1 MKDKVF
7 LITGSTG
14 AIGSALAKKLDGL
27 GARLIL
33 VGRNAERINLMIN
46 QSLKYNH
53 HKALEINLEESDSI
67 SNVFKNFE
75 TGENIKID
83 GFVHAAGIGEVR
95 PLKMTTPK
103 FIDKTF
109 NVNFI
114 SFIEI
119 IRNINTVKFR
129 NNTLNIVGISAIG
142 AFQGNATKT
151 AYCAS
156 KAAMNAAVR
165 CLAIE
170 LGDKGV
176 RINTIA
182 PGATYSKMMD
192 DILDLPG
199 GEFTLNKIKERQFLG
214 VCSPEDI
221 ADGVLFLLSDSSR
234 MITGTCLPIDGGK
247 LTT

>member
-14 AIGSALAKKLDGL
+14 AIGGALAKKLDDL
-27 GARLIL
+27 GAHLIL
-33 VGRNAERINLMIN
+33 VGRNAESINLMIH
-46 QSLKYNH
+46 QSLKHKH
-53 HKALEINLEESDSI
+53 HKALEINLEESESI

-75 TGENIKID
+75 SEENIRID

-109 NVNFI
+109 QINFI

-129 NNTLNIVGISAIG
+129 NDTLDIVGISAIG

-199 GEFTLNKIKERQFLG
+199 GESTLNKIKERQFLG
-214 VCSPEDI
+214 VCKPDDI
-221 ADGVLFLLSDSSR
+221 AEGILFLLSDASR

-247 LTT
+247 LAT